1 MQHPQEPIDL
11 PSEPPSPLSLPLS
24 LQERRRHRRCARAIQ
39 SRESGRLRQMNGLLA
54 QHTGRAEHSAHAV
67 AGDRRGL
74 CPVTATAGA
83 LEAFVRNRE
92 CAAAA
97 LVPLSDGDGLPFVDD
112 ADTRRAS
119 VGGRHAAG
127 TLWRLFLC
135 GGCATF
141 GRRRLHT
148 PSPPSVETVRPA
160 ARGAVLWRRL
170 ARPAAA
176 QRARRAARGERARDD
191 SGPVPVG
198 RRHRRK
204 LGPRTSLGWRQ
215 RTRGR
220 EECGQPQCQWVGVG
234 SYRERSKS
242 VVAVARGATAH
253 QSAARDAAARPA
265 LRPRRARSLGA
276 STRATQAATT
286 RRRTA

>member
-1 MQHPQEPIDL
+1 MMRTLDVRQLEAAT
-11 PSEPPSPLSLPLS
+11 PP
-24 LQERRRHRRCARAIQ
+24 
-39 SRESGRLRQMNGLLA
+39 
-54 QHTGRAEHSAHAV
+54 EHSGVCSFAV
-67 AGDRRGL
+67 DVL
-74 CPVTATAGA
+74 HSDAGA
-83 LEAFVRNRE
+83 F
-92 CAAAA
+92 
-97 LVPLSDGDGLPFVDD
+97 
-112 ADTRRAS
+112 TH
-119 VGGRHAAG
+119 RH
-127 TLWRLFLC
+127 
-135 GGCATF
+135 
-141 GRRRLHT
+141 
-148 PSPPSVETVRPA
+148 PPETVRPA

-276 STRATQAATT
+276 STTGRPSSQAATT

>member
-39 SRESGRLRQMNGLLA
+39 TRESGRLRQMNGLLA

-74 CPVTATAGA
+74 CPVAATAGA

-148 PSPPSVETVRPA
+148 VTP
-160 ARGAVLWRRL
+160 L
-170 ARPAAA
+170 
-176 QRARRAARGERARDD
+176 
-191 SGPVPVG
+191 
-198 RRHRRK
+198 
-204 LGPRTSLGWRQ
+204 
-215 RTRGR
+215 
-220 EECGQPQCQWVGVG
+220 C
-234 SYRERSKS
+234 
-242 VVAVARGATAH
+242 
-253 QSAARDAAARPA
+253 
-265 LRPRRARSLGA
+265 
-276 STRATQAATT
+276 
-286 RRRTA
+286 